1 MLARINIHSPGK
13 SWKRVRWKDFSLLL
27 VPDKST
33 LKKIYIYHT
42 QNHQRWKIKINF
54 PFLELFEP
62 SSYPLSTMITWYF
75 ILPRSLE
82 YFQYPASAKIHK
94 SSRVDR
100 ALENVQTLKWRGVA
114 ARGSKWSLARPV
126 YEYFKRTP
134 LHAAVTQS
142 YYYFNRCGTM
152 YFVGRLLYDG
162 RTSEGYVIP
171 K

>member
-33 LKKIYIYHT
+33 LKKIIH
-42 QNHQRWKIKINF
+42 KIINAGKLKST
-54 PFLELFEP
+54 FLF
-62 SSYPLSTMITWYF
+62 SNYSNPLSTMITWYF

-82 YFQYPASAKIHK
+82 YFQYPAFAKIHK